1 MMKKLSGVIE
11 LFFGVLVTK
20 LYHWR
25 KHFILKIC
33 IFCYIQLYFSRKFK
47 VVSVKRKASIM
58 LLYVINLQKVYIVLY
73 LSKAFFIFKALFLFF
88 TLFRI
93 YGQQYSM
100 KNSMPLYNI
109 CFHFLLLYYIL
120 QNRDCF
126 FFLFILFVC
135 LFFNCLYPQNMAQ
148 DSTDSECDLLLLLL
162 KMMMKVMMI
171 KIP

>member
-1 MMKKLSGVIE
+1 
-11 LFFGVLVTK
+11 
-20 LYHWR
+20 
-25 KHFILKIC
+25 
-33 IFCYIQLYFSRKFK
+33 
-47 VVSVKRKASIM
+47 M
-58 LLYVINLQKVYIVLY
+58 LLCVINLQKVYIVLY
-73 LSKAFFIFKALFLFF
+73 LSKALFIFKALFLFF

-109 CFHFLLLYYIL
+109 CFHFLLLYQIL
-120 QNRDCF
+120 QNRGWF
-126 FFLFILFVC
+126 FFFCLFVC
-135 LFFNCLYPQNMAQ
+135 FLTVFTHRTWHCCCCCCCCCCQVASVMSDSVQPHGLQPTRLLRPWDSPGKNTGVGCHFLLQNMAQ